1 MDERVLRIQQAAEYI
16 KERIGERAPLA
27 GIVLGSGL
35 GKLADKIENPV
46 VVPYSEIPHFPLSTA
61 VGHKGNF
68 IAGELGGKFV
78 VAMQGRFHYYEGY
91 PMEYVTLPI
100 RVMKVLGI
108 QYLFVSNAAG
118 GVNYDFKV
126 GDLMI
131 IRDHIN
137 LLPNPLIGPNMAEFG
152 PRFPDMTRPYE
163 PAIIAL
169 AEEIAAESG
178 ISLKK
183 GVYLGSSGPTYETP
197 AEYKY
202 FRTIGA
208 DAVGMSTIPEV
219 IVARHSSIPVFGI
232 SVITN
237 EAHDDFAPDFVNDG
251 DDVVKAADAAADKMT
266 LLFTELIKRYIHS
279 ITFLFKKRGKNRS
292 FPLWINC

>member
-1 MDERVLRIQQAAEYI
+1 MDQRI
-16 KERIGERAPLA
+16 ERIKTAAAYISEKIGGRRPVV

-35 GKLADKIENPV
+35 GKLGEQIADPTVI
-46 VVPYSEIPHFPLSTA
+46 PYKEIPGFPVSTA

-68 IAGELGGKFV
+68 IAGMLGGKFV

-91 PMEYVTLPI
+91 PMDLVTLPI

-118 GVNYDFKV
+118 GVNFDYRI

-137 LLPNPLIGPNMAEFG
+137 HLPNPLIGPNLEEFG
-152 PRFPDMTRPYE
+152 PRFPDMTRPYDLSL
-163 PAIIAL
+163 IRKV
-169 AEEIAAESG
+169 EEIAAEKG
-178 ISLKK
+178 IALRK
-183 GVYLGSSGPTYETP
+183 GVYFAGTGPSYETP

-202 FRTIGA
+202 FRMIGA

-219 IVARHSSIPVFGI
+219 IVARHSSVPVFGM

-237 EAHDDFAPDFVNDG
+237 EAHDDYADDYVNDG

-266 LLFTELIKRYIHS
+266 LLFSELI
-279 ITFLFKKRGKNRS
+279 RS
-292 FPLWINC
+292 L

>member
-1 MDERVLRIQQAAEYI
+1 MTAAEYI
-16 KERIGERAPLA
+16 AAKLDGKKPFA

-35 GKLADKIENPV
+35 GKLADKIENPIV
-46 VVPYSEIPHFPLSTA
+46 IPYKEIPGFPVSTA

-91 PMEYVTLPI
+91 PMELVTLPI

-118 GVNYDFKV
+118 GVNFDFTV

-131 IRDHIN
+131 IRDHISH
-137 LLPNPLIGPNMAEFG
+137 LPNPLIGPNMDEFG
-152 PRFPDMTRPYE
+152 PRFPDMTRPYD
-163 PAIIAL
+163 PALRRMAF
-169 AEEIAAESG
+169 EVAAG
-178 ISLKK
+178 LGYPLKS
-183 GVYLGSSGPTYETP
+183 GVYFASTGPTYETP

-202 FRTIGA
+202 YRLIGA

-219 IVARHSSIPVFGI
+219 IVARHSDIPVFGM

-237 EAHDDFAPDFVNDG
+237 EAHDDYAEDFVNDG
-251 DDVVKAADAAADKMT
+251 DDVVKAADAAADRMT
-266 LLFTELIKRYIHS
+266 AIFTNIIERL
-279 ITFLFKKRGKNRS
+279 
-292 FPLWINC
+292 

>member
-1 MDERVLRIQQAAEYI
+1 MDERVDRIVSAAEHI
-16 KERIGERAPLA
+16 KWRMGSSGEPVV

-35 GKLADKIENPV
+35 GKLADKIENPIII
-46 VVPYSEIPHFPLSTA
+46 PYKDIPYFPTSTA

-68 IAGELGGKFV
+68 IAGTLGGKFV

-100 RVMKVLGI
+100 RVMKLLGI
-108 QYLFVSNAAG
+108 KYLFVSNAAG
-118 GVNYDFKV
+118 GVNFSYKV

-131 IRDHIN
+131 IKDHIN
-137 LLPNPLIGPNMAEFG
+137 LLPNPLIGPNMEEFG
-152 PRFPDMTRPYE
+152 PRFPDMTRPYSPE
-163 PAIIAL
+163 LMARV
-169 AEEIAAESG
+169 EEIAAQEG
-178 ISLKK
+178 IALHK
-183 GVYLGSSGPTYETP
+183 GVYLASTGPTYETP

-219 IVARHSSIPVFGI
+219 IVARHCGIPVFGM

-237 EAHDDFAPDFVNDG
+237 EAHDDYSPDYVNDG
-251 DDVVKAADAAADKMT
+251 DDVVRAANAAADKMS
-266 LLFTELIKRYIHS
+266 LLFEKTISTL
-279 ITFLFKKRGKNRS
+279 
-292 FPLWINC
+292 